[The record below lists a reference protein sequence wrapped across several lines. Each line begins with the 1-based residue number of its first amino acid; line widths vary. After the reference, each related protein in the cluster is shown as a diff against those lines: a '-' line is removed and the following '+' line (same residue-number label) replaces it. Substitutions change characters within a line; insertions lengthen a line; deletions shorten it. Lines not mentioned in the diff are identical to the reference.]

1 MQFSLNRFSFLSDL
15 VKSCEYVGEQYLYD
29 IKKKN
34 IYTAQDKQKMIEITK
49 KQKSLHDD
57 VTVL

>member
-29 IKKKN
+29 IEKKN
-34 IYTAQDKQKMIEITK
+34 TAQDKQKMIEITK
-49 KQKSLHDD
+49 KTKSLHDD

>member
-29 IKKKN
+29 IGGKK
-34 IYTAQDKQKMIEITK
+34 YTTQDKQIMIEITTK
-49 KQKSLHDD
+49 KTKSLHDD

>member
-15 VKSCEYVGEQYLYD
+15 VKSCEYAGEQYLYD
-29 IKKKN
+29 IEKK
-34 IYTAQDKQKMIEITK
+34 YAAQDKQKMIEITK

>member
-29 IKKKN
+29 IEKKK
-34 IYTAQDKQKMIEITK
+34 YTAQDKQIMIEITK
-49 KQKSLHDD
+49 RKPKSLHDD

>member
-1 MQFSLNRFSFLSDL
+1 MSESNIYMIST
-15 VKSCEYVGEQYLYD
+15 
-29 IKKKN
+29 KKK
-34 IYTAQDKQKMIEITK
+34 YTAQDKQKMIEITK